1 MRIPRPGERGVGY
14 QTLTPQA
21 PSMPQTFNPGEYV
34 GGAIQQIGNQAANL
48 AIREKEIF
56 RDQEIRNKT
65 VSALSDFSDRI
76 RKTDRELREIYRGS
90 QYQEQAQLFF
100 DSHLEEIRQEL
111 DPDVW
116 DQVNPLLQ
124 QRRISYL
131 DNVDAISFEHITE
144 DARATVLQAQESFL
158 QDAVEETRR
167 NGFGKSVLD
176 IIAEGQAVL
185 DYNENAY
192 SPEEIVKLGKRYYS
206 SVMKEV
212 LFAAVE
218 RDGAQA
224 VLNSLENYPLEP
236 TQRTWAEGYLKEK
249 IDAELTEAEQKER
262 EQQRLLDDSYDR
274 HFTQMRFDMGTNPTP
289 SQLADFRAEVEYAF
303 QSGYSASAARTHLGW
318 ADAQL
323 SEHIRMQEMENRIV
337 SALDAGRILTRDQS
351 DFLYEKNPPK
361 TYDEQKAF
369 ITKHLHIPSAVEDD
383 MTRSVASADTKRV
396 LEYGAMIE
404 DLMNTPEGVQ
414 ALGDIDSK
422 TLEFIQA
429 YYSRVGNAADKDLA
443 GIFQDTYK
451 TVYGLDEKERQLY
464 EDIYNRPGGWRD
476 RFREDIAEIF
486 TNKITSRFWQS
497 VFGGDAYTARKFSGD
512 EIGQPPISAAPLPPT
527 PEMVQFMEDQML
539 SKAGQI
545 RSEAQY
551 KNALRQTLVELRKQW
566 QQTSF
571 NPSGWMKYAP
581 ESIAPDTG
589 VLRKILDEDL
599 MQYGYRIL
607 PDRFTPSY
615 TVGDG
620 LTPLESLS
628 APVRDQRQFLPEI
641 IMYYVDHDD
650 EGYPQYLIILPNG
663 ETLLDSDT
671 NKPLIWGGKDTFDKY
686 ESLIKE
692 KAQKREQKQAQKQKY
707 ERETFSQPMIMPAQ

>member
-21 PSMPQTFNPGEYV
+21 PSMPQTFNPGESV

-65 VSALSDFSDRI
+65 VAAYSDFSDKVRE
-76 RKTDRELREIYRGS
+76 TDRELRELYRGEE
-90 QYQEQAQLFF
+90 YQQQAELFY
-100 DSHLEEIRQEL
+100 DSHIEEMRQNL
-111 DPDVW
+111 DPEVW
-116 DQVNPLLQ
+116 EQVNPLIQ

-131 DNVDAISFEHITE
+131 DSVDATSFEHITE

-185 DYNENAY
+185 DYNQNAY
-192 SPEEIVKLGKRYYS
+192 TPEQKIRLEKQYYAAA
-206 SVMKEV
+206 MKEV

-218 RDGAQA
+218 RDGAKA
-224 VLNSLENYPLEP
+224 VLNSLEDYPLEP
-236 TQRTWAEGYLKEK
+236 TQRTWAERYLKEK

-274 HFTQMRFDMGTNPTP
+274 RFTQMRFDMGTNPTP

-303 QSGYSASAARTHLGW
+303 QSGYSDSAARTHLGW
-318 ADAQL
+318 ADARL

-361 TYDEQKAF
+361 TYEEQKAF
-369 ITKHLHIPSAVEDD
+369 IFKHLHIPSAVEDD

-404 DLMNTPEGVQ
+404 DLMKTTEGVQ

-429 YYSRVGNAADKDLA
+429 YYSRVGNAADKDVA

-451 TVYGLDEKERQLY
+451 IVYGLDEKERQLY

-476 RFREDIAEIF
+476 RFREDIADIF

-527 PEMVQFMEDQML
+527 PEMVKFMEDQML

-566 QQTSF
+566 QQTAFS
-571 NPSGWMKYAP
+571 PSGWMKYAP
-581 ESIAPDTG
+581 ESLAPDITVLQQVLEEDFNGMGYTLDYDKTIQG
-589 VLRKILDEDL
+589 VPTPFGGMYIRKEGAPALLEGYELRYVQHDS
-599 MQYGYRIL
+599 YGY
-607 PDRFTPSY
+607 
-615 TVGDG
+615 
-620 LTPLESLS
+620 
-628 APVRDQRQFLPEI
+628 PE
-641 IMYYVDHDD
+641 
-650 EGYPQYLIILPNG
+650 YLVILPNG
-663 ETLLDSDT
+663 EHLMEMET
-671 NKPLIWGGKDTFDKY
+671 NKPYVWGGKDTFDRY
-686 ESLIKE
+686 EALSKE